1 MLRRNTSCRLIGP
14 VALLAKIDP
23 SVLRLV
29 QLGIPVRGTIGGL
42 TFRQMQQGTVVSRKV
57 DKESPAQRAGRR
69 KFAQAVK
76 QYWEAMADP
85 RQRQIHETRAR
96 EAGQSVY
103 HYVIGQLL
111 KQKSPT
117 RR

>member
-1 MLRRNTSCRLIGP
+1 LIGP

-29 QLGIPVRGTIGGL
+29 QLGVPLRGTIGGL
-42 TFRQMQQGTVVSRKV
+42 TSRQMPQGTVVSRKV

-85 RQRQIHETRAR
+85 RQRRIHEVRAR
-96 EAGQSVY
+96 KAGQSVY